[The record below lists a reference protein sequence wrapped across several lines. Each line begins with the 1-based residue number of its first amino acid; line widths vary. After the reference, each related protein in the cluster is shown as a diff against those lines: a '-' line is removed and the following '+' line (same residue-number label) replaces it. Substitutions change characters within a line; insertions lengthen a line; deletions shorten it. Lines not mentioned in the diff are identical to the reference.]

1 MRILATLLQANS
13 GEAFIAGHSV
23 KKAPRGVRAAI
34 GYMPDTFGVY
44 HDMRVWEYLDFF
56 GACYHLREGE
66 RARLVNDLLELVD
79 MAPRRDDTVDKLSR
93 GMQQRL
99 GLART
104 LIHDPQ
110 VLILDEPASGLDPRA
125 RVEIRELLV
134 ELSRMGKTVFFS
146 THILADVAEICTRV
160 GIIEA
165 GQIIAV
171 GTLDELQRGLA
182 AQRAVHIIALDKAAE
197 AQEFLSA
204 LPGVSSVEAQVE
216 QNHHTR
222 TRLEVK
228 FIGDD
233 LALSAM
239 LNGLAA
245 HGVPIV
251 HFSED
256 SQNLE
261 DIFMQLTK
269 SSLD

>member
-1 MRILATLLQANS
+1 
-13 GEAFIAGHSV
+13 
-23 KKAPRGVRAAI
+23 
-34 GYMPDTFGVY
+34 
-44 HDMRVWEYLDFF
+44 
-56 GACYHLREGE
+56 
-66 RARLVNDLLELVD
+66 
-79 MAPRRDDTVDKLSR
+79 
-93 GMQQRL
+93 
-99 GLART
+99 
-104 LIHDPQ
+104 
-110 VLILDEPASGLDPRA
+110 
-125 RVEIRELLV
+125 
-134 ELSRMGKTVFFS
+134 MGKTVFFS